1 MKEQTLN
8 YLTKTE
14 KYKIVFIFQ
23 YCKPK
28 RLRIFD
34 DSVFGPE
41 NSSRSYLPITGI
53 WSQDQ
58 VLQDRNYFKLSFHK
72 IKSI

>member
-41 NSSRSYLPITGI
+41 NSSRSYL
-53 WSQDQ
+53 
-58 VLQDRNYFKLSFHK
+58 VLQASGRK
-72 IKSI
+72 IEFYKIETI